1 MFFRSSMMLRSYGAQ
16 SQVLASEPRRHRD
29 FSLCLRGSEAKSG
42 RANNTG
48 FPSTQPAKGQ
58 NRDVIINF
66 SLAREL
72 EYRPVEASCKFPY
85 GLGRMKMD
93 GSHETFLIIH
103 LAVGV
108 HGVGHAITEENQQ
121 VSPHNLK
128 LKFVVVRALQE
139 TQRNAG
145 GSEARD
151 LASARQTG
159 KGHSA
164 VGQARH
170 SVLEIER
177 KVRDSDVI
185 AQVIPWHQAR
195 VQKCERLSGRSGTC
209 KERAHLPAEDSS
221 VECRWNRFSGNIADD
236 DLECVRRGIPVKI
249 KEVAPYLPR
258 GVILGGH
265 FPAVQ

>member
-16 SQVLASEPRRHRD
+16 SQVLASV
-29 FSLCLRGSEAKSG
+29 AKSG
-42 RANNTG
+42 RANSTG
-48 FPSTQPAKGQ
+48 FRSTQPAKGQ
-58 NRDVIINF
+58 NRDVVINF

-72 EYRPVEASCKFPY
+72 EYRPVEASCKFLY

-151 LASARQTG
+151 
-159 KGHSA
+159 
-164 VGQARH
+164 
-170 SVLEIER
+170 
-177 KVRDSDVI
+177 
-185 AQVIPWHQAR
+185 
-195 VQKCERLSGRSGTC
+195 
-209 KERAHLPAEDSS
+209 
-221 VECRWNRFSGNIADD
+221 
-236 DLECVRRGIPVKI
+236 
-249 KEVAPYLPR
+249 
-258 GVILGGH
+258 
-265 FPAVQ
+265 